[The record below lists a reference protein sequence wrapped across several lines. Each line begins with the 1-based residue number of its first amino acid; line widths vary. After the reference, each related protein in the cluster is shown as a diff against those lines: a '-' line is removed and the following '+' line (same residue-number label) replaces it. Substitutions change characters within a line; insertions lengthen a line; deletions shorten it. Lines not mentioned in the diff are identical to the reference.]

1 LRRIL
6 VALVSS
12 EPASGAMSMK
22 KFIRQEYLESPSAQ
36 FEHYDTAR
44 PFRHLVLDDF
54 FEPEYA
60 ESLLAE
66 FPVFDVAKAMNENG
80 EIGAKCV
87 HDNLPE
93 LGAPYQSLDEYI
105 QSREFLGWLERVT
118 GIDELVY
125 DPDYFG
131 GGTHENR
138 HGQDLDPHVDFNK
151 HPKTGLHRRLNLIV
165 YLNREWRDDWGG
177 AIELHKNPR
186 LPPAQ
191 NEIEYVQPKFNRAVV
206 FETTHWS
213 WHGFERI
220 NLPEGDDDR
229 RSRKSVALYF
239 YSKTR
244 PTEEQTKPH
253 STIYVDRPL
262 PDNIQPGTTLS
273 EEDYQRISILTAR
286 RDQHL
291 KRLYDYISD
300 LSAQNEELIAQR
312 ERADS
317 FTAAV
322 SDKDTDKESTKRP
335 APGRRVRH
343 WLARKLLG

>member
-1 LRRIL
+1 MLPGPEG
-6 VALVSS
+6 S
-12 EPASGAMSMK
+12 ERSTGKDDFMDSL
-22 KFIRQEYLESPSAQ
+22 IRQHYLSDPSALHAE
-36 FEHYDTAR
+36 FDSAT
-44 PFRHLVLDDF
+44 PFRHLVMDDF
-54 FEPEYA
+54 FTVDFADE
-60 ESLLAE
+60 LLHA
-66 FPVFDVAKAMNENG
+66 FPPFDHQKAMNEDG
-80 EIGAKCV
+80 KVGAKCV
-87 HDNLPE
+87 HEQLGE
-93 LGAPYQSLDEYI
+93 LGEPYQRLDRAI
-105 QSREFLGWLERVT
+105 QTREFLNWLGRLT
-118 GIDELVY
+118 GIEDLRY
-125 DPDYFG
+125 DPHYFG
-131 GGTHENR
+131 GGTHENC